1 MLMEY
6 EDCIFQAHANL
17 DNLWD
22 QFQDDATLQS
32 CADDV
37 VTMRLRD
44 GSEMTVNLAPIQRF
58 LDAMR
63 QLPPV
68 PDR

>member
-17 DNLWD
+17 DNLLD
-22 QFQDDATLQS
+22 HFQDYATLQS

-63 QLPPV
+63 RLPPV

>member
-17 DNLWD
+17 DCIWENFLA
-22 QFQDDATLQS
+22 DATLQS

-37 VTMRLRD
+37 VTMYLRD
-44 GSEMTVNLAPIQRF
+44 GSEMTVSLAPIQRF
-58 LDAMR
+58 LAVMR
-63 QLPPV
+63 SLPPV